1 MDGDSRTGLLSVV
14 RPEDDEH
21 ARVVAF
27 PSPRRPLDD
36 GPNAA

>member
-1 MDGDSRTGLLSVV
+1 MDGGTRAGLLAVV

-36 GPNAA
+36 DPSAA